1 MDMEIL
7 FPGGKKVNALY
18 KGFTIPTDQPKN
30 SGGNETAPSP
40 FDLFIASLGTCAGFY
55 VNQFCLDRG
64 IPTDG
69 LKLQLFTEK
78 NPDKKI
84 IDRVRIEIQL
94 PPTFPDKYKK
104 AVIKAAEACTVKKQ
118 LEDPPEIETVIF
130 E

>member
-18 KGFTIPTDQPKN
+18 KGFTIPTDQPEN
-30 SGGNETAPSP
+30 SGGTETAPSP

-55 VNQFCLDRG
+55 VNQFCRDRG

-69 LKLQLFTEK
+69 LKLQIFTEK
-78 NPDKKI
+78 NPGKKI

-104 AVIKAAEACTVKKQ
+104 AVVKASETCTVKKQ
-118 LEDPPEIETVIF
+118 LQDPPEIETVIF